1 MQGQRESN
9 LTEHGRAQAVQN
21 AATVAALGVDAI
33 YASPLRRT
41 RQSAKALADRTGLP
55 IAFDDRLK
63 EWDAGEWSGYLY
75 EEVIEKW
82 PEDWA
87 AWRADMWN
95 YRPPGCENF
104 EDLARRGGAFLKDI
118 QTTEADKIAI
128 VSHGFIGRAMMAA
141 LAGLTPEDAL
151 RLKTANDIVFR
162 FRQTPNGWR
171 ADRFE
176 RNEGPLDGLFESA
189 EPSRLA

>member
-9 LTEHGRAQAVQN
+9 LTEHGRAQAEQN
-21 AATVAALGVDAI
+21 AEAAATLGVEAI

-41 RQSAKALADRTGLP
+41 RQSAKALADRTSLS
-55 IAFDDRLK
+55 ITFDDRLK

-82 PEDWA
+82 PEEWA

-176 RNEGPLDGLFESA
+176 RNEGPLDGLFETA